1 MDESILGDG
10 DMEGAAG
17 DIFIPPFDDEDV
29 VALFFD
35 GVGDVVHPV
44 AQVFNVYLFTRGL
57 GSVYPYHQHVS
68 SYRGKNT
75 ATLSICVIVSA
86 CVYFVCGCIC
96 TRVCLRVYDHR
107 FTPALLQSTVKVF
120 FCPTKAFD
128 RPAPRETTLLASEE
142 NLGP

>member
-44 AQVFNVYLFTRGL
+44 AQMFNIDLFTRGL
-57 GSVYPYHQHVS
+57 GSMYPHHQHVS
-68 SYRGKNT
+68 SCFAAIYCEGVL
-75 ATLSICVIVSA
+75 LS
-86 CVYFVCGCIC
+86 YKG
-96 TRVCLRVYDHR
+96 L
-107 FTPALLQSTVKVF
+107 
-120 FCPTKAFD
+120 
-128 RPAPRETTLLASEE
+128 
-142 NLGP
+142 